1 MKALRISLSLIIFLA
16 ISQSP
21 AISQSTDLAETFKK
35 HMNETVQE
43 VKNED
48 NPEKKR
54 AILDRSFNKMF
65 TAIDKIESN
74 ATLSDKELA
83 QLQAFKENIVEKSNQ
98 LNGRKDYDRISGV
111 DLDEF
116 SDYVQQDM
124 EQADRILTISLTTA
138 LLIVIILLLL

>member
-1 MKALRISLSLIIFLA
+1 MKALKISLSLIIFLA

-21 AISQSTDLAETFKK
+21 AVSQSTDLMETFKK
-35 HMNETVQE
+35 HVNETVQE
-43 VKNED
+43 VKDED
-48 NPEKKR
+48 NPEEKR
-54 AILDRSFNKMF
+54 AILNESFSKMI
-65 TAIDKIESN
+65 TAIDKIESK
-74 ATLSDKELA
+74 ATLSEKELA
-83 QLQAFKENIVEKSNQ
+83 QLYAFKENIVEKSNQ
-98 LNGRKDYDRISGV
+98 LNGRKDYDRIAGV

>member
-1 MKALRISLSLIIFLA
+1 MKALKISLSLIIFLA

-21 AISQSTDLAETFKK
+21 AVSQSTNLTETFKK

-43 VKNED
+43 VKNEE
-48 NPEKKR
+48 NLEEKR
-54 AILDRSFNKMF
+54 VLLNESFSKMLN
-65 TAIDKIESN
+65 AIDKIESN
-74 ATLSDKELA
+74 ATLSEEELA

-98 LNGRKDYDRISGV
+98 LNGRKDYDRIAGV

-138 LLIVIILLLL
+138 LLIIIILLLL

>member
-1 MKALRISLSLIIFLA
+1 MKALKISLSLIIFLA

-21 AISQSTDLAETFKK
+21 AVSQSTDLMETFKK

-43 VKNED
+43 VKDED
-48 NPEKKR
+48 NPEEKR
-54 AILDRSFNKMF
+54 AILNESFSKMI
-65 TAIDKIESN
+65 TAIDKIESK
-74 ATLSDKELA
+74 ATLSEKELA
-83 QLQAFKENIVEKSNQ
+83 QLYAFKENIAEKSNQ
-98 LNGRKDYDRISGV
+98 LNGRKDYDRIAGV